1 MIALTQKTSMEKLS
15 VEKLTM
21 ERISMRK
28 IPMEMLMGETGLSKL
43 EVLREKINN
52 EDYLHEAIQ
61 RIALI
66 ISNELLDLPSGG
78 RPYEQQRK
86 SRSWPRK

>member
-1 MIALTQKTSMEKLS
+1 MIVAAQNASLKLS
-15 VEKLTM
+15 AE
-21 ERISMRK
+21 ENPRHA
-28 IPMEMLMGETGLSKL
+28 KL
-43 EVLREKINN
+43 EVLRQKINN

-66 ISNELLDLPSGG
+66 ISNELLDLHPGG
-78 RPYEQQRK
+78 RPYGHKRK

>member
-1 MIALTQKTSMEKLS
+1 MIALTQKTSLEKMPM
-15 VEKLTM
+15 K
-21 ERISMRK
+21 K
-28 IPMEMLMGETGLSKL
+28 IPMEIPMGETGLSKL

-66 ISNELLDLPSGG
+66 ISNELLDLSSGG